1 MGIGIFE
8 YLAGGGFF
16 LGILLV
22 IILTVRLF
30 GAWMLRINE
39 IIHLQEEI
47 LDELRKM
54 NARR

>member
-1 MGIGIFE
+1 MGIGTFEFLAAVGIF
-8 YLAGGGFF
+8 LAIF
-16 LGILLV
+16 LGI
-22 IILTVRLF
+22 ILIVRLF

-54 NARR
+54 NARQ